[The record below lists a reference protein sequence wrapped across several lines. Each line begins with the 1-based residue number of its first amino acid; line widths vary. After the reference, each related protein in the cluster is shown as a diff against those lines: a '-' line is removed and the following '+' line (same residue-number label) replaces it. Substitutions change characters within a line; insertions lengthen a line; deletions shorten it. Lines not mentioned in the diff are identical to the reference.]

1 MTNNNYVEA
10 KPKKKLKKLGI
21 LSTPYLV
28 WNFFLIIIPS
38 LILIVMAFTTYD
50 FSSNSE
56 FKISLS
62 NWSYVFGSSYA
73 KTVFWPAMG
82 RSFLISFLV
91 TVICFLFAYPTA
103 YFMRFLNNKVRGII
117 MLLLVLP
124 LWSNQVLRIVSWKTI
139 FEIIGLNESGFYQ
152 FNIVIAM
159 ISMYLPYMI
168 LPIYSVLEKIDDK
181 VIEASY
187 DLGANK
193 FETFFKVTFPLSI
206 SGIISGIIM
215 VFLPSLTQFEVSDAI
230 SDRTIVMLGNLIY
243 KRFKGT
249 GGFNV
254 GSVFSLITIIFTVMG
269 FILVMRVDKEGE
281 TLI

>member
-1 MTNNNYVEA
+1 MTNDIA
-10 KPKKKLKKLGI
+10 LKPRRKLKKLGVFSI
-21 LSTPYLV
+21 PYLV
-28 WNFFLIIIPS
+28 WNVLLIVIPS
-38 LILIVMAFTTYD
+38 LVLLIMAFTTYD
-50 FSSNSE
+50 FSKGSE
-56 FKISLS
+56 FRITLQ

-73 KTVFWPAMG
+73 KTVFWPSLL

-91 TVICFLFAYPTA
+91 TLFTFIIAYPTA
-103 YFMRFLNNKVRGII
+103 YFMRGLNNKVRGII
-117 MLLLVLP
+117 MILLVLP
-124 LWSNQVLRIVSWKTI
+124 LWCNQVLRIVSWKTI
-139 FEIIGLNESGFYQ
+139 FEIIGLNESRFYE
-152 FNIVIAM
+152 FNIVVAM
-159 ISMYLPYMI
+159 TSMYLPYMV
-168 LPIYSVLEKIDDK
+168 LPIYSVLEKIDTK
-181 VIEASY
+181 IIEASY

-193 FETFFKVTFPLSI
+193 AQTFLKVTFPLSV

-230 SDRTIVMLGNLIY
+230 SDRTITMLGNLIY

-254 GSVFSLITIIFTVMG
+254 GSVFSIITILFTIMG

>member
-1 MTNNNYVEA
+1 MTDVTLNS

-21 LSTPYLV
+21 FATPYLV
-28 WNFFLIIIPS
+28 WNFFLIVIPS
-38 LILIVMAFTTYD
+38 LILVLMAFTTYD
-50 FSSNSE
+50 FSANSV
-56 FKISLS
+56 FKISLT

-73 KTVFWPAMG
+73 KTVFWPALF
-82 RSFLISFLV
+82 RSFFISFLV
-91 TVICFLFAYPTA
+91 TIFCFMFAYPTA
-103 YFMRFLNNKVRGII
+103 YFMRFLNNKLRGII

-139 FEIIGLNESGFYQ
+139 FEIIGLNQANFYQ
-152 FNIVIAM
+152 LNIVIAM
-159 ISMYLPYMI
+159 TSMYLPYMI

-193 FETFFKVTFPLSI
+193 AQTFFKVTFPLSV
-206 SGIISGIIM
+206 SGIISGVIM

-230 SDRTIVMLGNLIY
+230 SDRTIIMLGNLIY

-254 GSVFSLITIIFTVMG
+254 GSVFSLITIIFTIMG